1 MSSSAAVLSP
11 NSALNALNNLNPMA
25 PPVYGGLMTPDG
37 AVDFTYPYEVTLN
50 PSALAAGQTLSDV
63 IATNTDADF
72 HLTAQIINVYTSI
85 QFGFRLNVN
94 GVYYLSDNVILAGNL
109 ASDPS
114 APPPVMGRF
123 IIPRGANLNIDLI
136 ELSGA
141 ANTIQLLFRGMK
153 LYGRSRNGTQRPS
166 GAAGVPVGL
175 GRR

>member
-1 MSSSAAVLSP
+1 MGSQVAVLP
-11 NSALNALNNLNPMA
+11 PDNALNALNILSPLA

-50 PSALAAGQTLSDV
+50 PGALAAGQTLSDK

-72 HLTAQIINVYTSI
+72 RMTAQIINVYTSI

-94 GVYYLSDNVILAGNL
+94 GVYYLSDAYILAGNL

-123 IIPRGANLNIDLI
+123 IIPRGATLGIDLI

-141 ANTIQLLFRGMK
+141 ANSIQLLFRGMK
-153 LYGRSRNGTQRPS
+153 LYGRLRNGTARS